1 MGNIKRNLLDEIMV
15 RLELLVKLHLQ
26 ELGVD
31 VGEPVVGEDEAG
43 HVLVVLCHR
52 AEAGVRG
59 QVVVGQVQHRGPVGD
74 GGEVGEA
81 AAGAVDKDRVGGGRP
96 RAGARPKVME
106 DTGAE
111 ERAPGVDMA

>member
-1 MGNIKRNLLDEIMV
+1 MGNIKRNLLDEIIV

-26 ELGVD
+26 KLVID
-31 VGEPVVGEDEAG
+31 IGEPVVGENEFG

-59 QVVVGQVQHRGPVGD
+59 QVVVGQVEHRGPVGD

-81 AAGAVDKDRVGGGRP
+81 AAGAVDQDCVGGGRP
-96 RAGARPKVME
+96 RAGAGPKIME
-106 DTGAE
+106 NTGAE

>member
-1 MGNIKRNLLDEIMV
+1 MGNIKRNLPDEIVV

-31 VGEPVVGEDEAG
+31 VGELVVGEDEAG
-43 HVLVVLCHR
+43 HVLIVLCLR

-74 GGEVGEA
+74 GGEVGES
-81 AAGAVDKDRVGGGRP
+81 AAGAVDQDCVGGRRP
-96 RAGARPKVME
+96 RAGA
-106 DTGAE
+106 
-111 ERAPGVDMA
+111 